1 MKLNFRG
8 WKFYKVL
15 LSTSFDNPLYRY
27 ETLRYLSSTVYL
39 KPDSKRM
46 REIFYII
53 FFFPFPYIQKR
64 MPCFH

>member
-1 MKLNFRG
+1 MEILES
-8 WKFYKVL
+8 VIIH
-15 LSTSFDNPLYRY
+15 FDNPLYRY

-53 FFFPFPYIQKR
+53 FFSFSLYPEANTLFPLN
-64 MPCFH
+64 